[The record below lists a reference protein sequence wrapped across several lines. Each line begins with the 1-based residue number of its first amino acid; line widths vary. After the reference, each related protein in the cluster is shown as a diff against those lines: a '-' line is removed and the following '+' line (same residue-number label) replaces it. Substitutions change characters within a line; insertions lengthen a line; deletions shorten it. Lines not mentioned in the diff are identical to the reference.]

1 MHRKEIHVGVGV
13 GVGVMVNIQ
22 AVVHMYVEQATNY
35 VQCHQLN
42 SITSLPNNKNKKQT
56 K

>member
-22 AVVHMYVEQATNY
+22 AVVHVRGTGYKLCTMSSVEQHY
-35 VQCHQLN
+35 
-42 SITSLPNNKNKKQT
+42 
-56 K
+56 